1 MNTLELIIINNSG
14 AVLGTIDVIDSNEVG
29 FKFTKSV
36 AKFNNISSRNTNYT
50 LDFEVPNTA
59 NNNKILFGLSDVN
72 ASGVSRN
79 IIGSLRCRVLVNG
92 NQLDT
97 GFIYGR
103 ESELNGNY
111 KMFFKGG
118 NADWIE
124 LIGDLELNQLPW
136 RDKDSGNYTIDA
148 FEEFSDDRINTLV
161 LSYGEDHDLTY
172 PIIDR
177 NNGLSNAEKRPVI
190 YFSAFW
196 NAVANYIGYEF
207 TGSFL
212 EQDWVKGKVP
222 FLDQFGNSY
231 VHVGLAIDP
240 PFSFTVDE
248 ADLDASYSEYDI
260 PVGTYALGTGTGAL
274 GVVTDSTLFIGNLS
288 DDPDFPTQ
296 QRFSKFSSLIPHE
309 IKDDNIL
316 YDFSTSTYT
325 VAVTG
330 LYDLD
335 FNFVW
340 SAWYY
345 NIYATPLQWS
355 IYTNADAVQFVPPN
369 IKWHIVK
376 NNTANNSINGTVL
389 YSYLPPTS
397 NPDLPP
403 SIVQGVDG
411 LFAWNLPNALK
422 NVVLNAG
429 DEISIVLEL
438 DIQGQAND
446 PIWNYLDI
454 PATASTHWRLKIQ
467 DATRVRF
474 SLKDQVQLGDTFRIN
489 NHIPR
494 GIKVIDLI
502 KEFKTMFNLYFDC
515 DTNRKTVLVE
525 SRNDFYLP
533 LTDAE
538 DITDSI
544 DLSTNPSL
552 DFSTDYLK
560 RLEFAYR
567 EDTSDKNL
575 TRWQKFWNKTYA
587 LYTHTFPTSNR
598 FEIGTLS
605 NSLSL
610 FAPSINGY
618 LQDGSNRVVT
628 SLIKQEWDD
637 SKNAEL
643 PINDEYSTRIYQLVL
658 GVQYGRDGN
667 PLVNNSGD
675 TPLVGL
681 MEGFGA
687 VPTYQD
693 RKLTFNG
700 AGGLVDQFYLK
711 TLTNIDDSLLLTIKQ
726 KINLYKFFTLD
737 LKKPLYISAPEKIKG
752 YYLYDS
758 VNNYD
763 VVEEM
768 PVTVKLIKYK
778 DYADATLDL
787 TQTTNVTDTIT
798 EITTPPPQ
806 VITMFDENGF
816 IFNVLDNNGN
826 KMYSI

>member
-14 AVLGTIDVIDSNEVG
+14 SVLGTIDVIDSNEVG

-36 AKFNNISSRNTNYT
+36 AKFKTISSRNTNYT

-72 ASGVSRN
+72 ATSVSRD

-97 GFIYGR
+97 GFIYGL

-111 KMFFKGG
+111 KMFFQGG
-118 NADWIE
+118 NADWIQ

-148 FEEFSDDRINTLV
+148 FEEFSETRINTLV
-161 LSYGEDHDLTY
+161 LSSEANHDLTY

-190 YFSAFW
+190 YFSSFW

-212 EQDWVKGKVP
+212 QEDWIKGKVP

-231 VHVGLAIDP
+231 VHVGLSIDP
-240 PFSFTVDE
+240 PFLFTVDE
-248 ADLDASYSEYDI
+248 ADLDASYSEYDV
-260 PVGTYALGTGTGAL
+260 PAGTYPIYTGYDIDNN
-274 GVVTDSTLFIGNLS
+274 VTDAQYFIGNLS
-288 DDPDFPTQ
+288 DDPSFPNQ

-330 LYDLD
+330 LYDLKFD
-335 FNFVW
+335 FV
-340 SAWYY
+340 SRIWYY
-345 NIYATPLQWS
+345 DIFAISWRLFGFALNISPPS
-355 IYTNADAVQFVPPN
+355 INWY
-369 IKWHIVK
+369 IVK
-376 NNTANNSINGTVL
+376 NNTSNNSINGTVL
-389 YSYLPPTS
+389 YSWFPSPSYPESVEPS
-397 NPDLPP
+397 NPLIIDDL
-403 SIVQGVDG
+403 IYKRT
-411 LFAWNLPNALK
+411 FPNELK

-438 DIQGQAND
+438 GTNALSNLIAYS
-446 PIWNYLDI
+446 YLETDAI
-454 PATASTHWRLKIQ
+454 DNWRVQI
-467 DATRVRF
+467 AEFTNIRF
-474 SLKDQVQLGDTFRIN
+474 SLKEQIQLGDTFRIN

-515 DTNRKTVLVE
+515 DTKRKTVLVE
-525 SRNDFYLP
+525 SRDDFYLP
-533 LTDAE
+533 LSDSE
-538 DITDSI
+538 DITQSI
-544 DLSTNPSL
+544 DLSTNPVI

-618 LQDGSNRVVT
+618 LQDGENRLIT
-628 SLIKQEWDD
+628 SLIKQEWEDA
-637 SKNAEL
+637 KNAAL
-643 PINDEYSTRIYQLVL
+643 PINDQYNTRIYQLVL

-687 VPTYQD
+687 VPTFED

-700 AGGLVDQFYLK
+700 SGGLVDQFYLK
-711 TLTNIDDSLLLTIKQ
+711 TLTNIDDSILITIKQ
-726 KINLYKFFTLD
+726 KINLYKFFSLD

-752 YYLYDS
+752 YYLFDS
-758 VNNYD
+758 INNYD
-763 VVEEM
+763 VVEES
-768 PVTVKLIKYK
+768 PVTVTLIKYK
-778 DYADATLDL
+778 DYAEATLDL

-798 EITTPPPQ
+798 EIESPPPQ
-806 VITMFDENGF
+806 PITMFDENGF
-816 IFNVLDNNGN
+816 IFDVLDNNGN
-826 KMYSI
+826 KIYSI